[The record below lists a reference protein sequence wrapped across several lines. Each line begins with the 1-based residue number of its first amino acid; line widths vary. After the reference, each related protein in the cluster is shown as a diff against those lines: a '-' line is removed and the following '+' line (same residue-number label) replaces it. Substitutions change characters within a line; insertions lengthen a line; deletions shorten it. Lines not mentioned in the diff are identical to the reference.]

1 MKSGPGRAAP
11 SSSSALYSCF
21 MCRKKRGG
29 WDGGRRRG
37 GRPLPEIGAT
47 GRRGGGIGAESARKL
62 APRRA
67 SQAPALESERE
78 IEIILIRSDSACQ

>member
-1 MKSGPGRAAP
+1 M
-11 SSSSALYSCF
+11 
-21 MCRKKRGG
+21 
-29 WDGGRRRG
+29 GRREEAW
-37 GRPLPEIGAT
+37 RPASARDRSNGEAR
-47 GRRGGGIGAESARKL
+47 RRGGGIGAESARKL